1 MNGRHWAARSAPIV
15 ALDRHFAVVGE
26 DDSGFLASMD
36 LRLSGQLASEEVDGA
51 VGGDKRFRQAEHI
64 NQDRAI
70 ELLAGRVF
78 VDLVEGE

>member
-1 MNGRHWAARSAPIV
+1 
-15 ALDRHFAVVGE
+15 
-26 DDSGFLASMD
+26 MD

-70 ELLAGRVF
+70 ELLAGGVF